1 MNILSAIGFILK
13 NWKYILF
20 GIVFFSAGAYLA
32 WHIQAIKIDNL
43 NAERMKLKNE
53 LKQCIS
59 TNESNQKTISM
70 LQTEIKKANKLCALR
85 LNIKKKQ

>member
-1 MNILSAIGFILK
+1 MSMLGFILK

-20 GIVFFSAGAYLA
+20 SIVFFSTGVYLS
-32 WHIQAIKIDNL
+32 WHIQAIKIDKL
-43 NAERMKLKNE
+43 NAEKMKLKNE